1 MRTKFLAIILFVS
14 LTMVM
19 TGCKAKDPL
28 LGKWEEP
35 STGIT
40 MEFMEDGSL
49 IMGRSGVS
57 YTVAYEKQDPDIILF
72 KASTD
77 GSIPNQSMTYKIE
90 DDHLILTVD
99 GVETVFNRKK

>member
-1 MRTKFLAIILFVS
+1 MRAKLLAIILLVS
-14 LTMVM
+14 LTIVM

-28 LGKWEEP
+28 LGKWIEP
-35 STGIT
+35 STGIM

-49 IMGRSGVS
+49 IMGRGGVS
-57 YTVAYEKQDPDIILF
+57 YTVAYEKQDPNIILF

-77 GSIPNQSMTYKIE
+77 GTIPNQSMLYKIE

-99 GVETVFNRKK
+99 GIDTVFNRKK